1 MAVELAGN
9 KLESGVGMISVG
21 KTAEKDQVIVA
32 GVSDED
38 DDAEELVVTLV
49 TILVMVIWVVD

>member
-1 MAVELAGN
+1 MAGN